1 MDIGEARTFLKTNHR
16 AVLTT
21 YRRGGRLQMSPV
33 IVGIDEAGAVIMST
47 RETAYKTH
55 NMRRDPRVSLCVFV
69 DNFFGAWIQIDGT
82 AEIMSLPEALEPLVA
97 YYRAVVGE
105 HPDWEDY
112 RAAMAREQRV
122 LVRIE
127 IERAGPD
134 QKG

>member
-1 MDIGEARTFLKTNHR
+1 MNIDQARDFLKTNHR

-21 YRRGGRLQMSPV
+21 YHQDERLQMSPV
-33 IVGIDEAGAVIMST
+33 LVGVDEAGLVIMST

-69 DNFFGAWIQIDGT
+69 DKFFGEWLQIDGT
-82 AEIMSLPEALEPLVA
+82 AEIISMPEALEPLVA
-97 YYRAVVGE
+97 YYRTLIGE

-122 LVRIE
+122 LVRIT

-134 QKG
+134 RRG

>member
-1 MDIGEARTFLKTNHR
+1 MNIDQARDFLKTNHR
-16 AVLTT
+16 AVLSTF
-21 YRRGGRLQMSPV
+21 RRDGRLQMSPV
-33 IVGIDEAGAVIMST
+33 LVGVDEAGLVIMST

-69 DNFFGAWIQIDGT
+69 DKFFGDWLQLDGT
-82 AEIMSLPEALEPLVA
+82 AEIISMPEALEPLVA
-97 YYRAVVGE
+97 YYRTIVGE

-122 LVRIE
+122 LVRIT

-134 QKG
+134 RRG

>member
-1 MDIGEARTFLKTNHR
+1 MNIDQAREFLRTNHR

-21 YRRGGRLQMSPV
+21 FRQGGGLQLSPV
-33 IVGIDEAGAVIMST
+33 IVGVDEAGLVIMST

-69 DNFFGAWIQIDGT
+69 DKFFGDWIQIDGT
-82 AEIMSLPEALEPLVA
+82 AEIISLPEALEPLVA
-97 YYRAVVGE
+97 YYRTVVGE

-112 RAAMAREQRV
+112 RAAMVREQRV
-122 LVRIE
+122 LVRIT

-134 QKG
+134 RRG

>member
-1 MDIGEARTFLKTNHR
+1 MDIDQAREFLKTNHR

-21 YRRGGRLQMSPV
+21 YRQDGRLQMSPV
-33 IVGIDEAGAVIMST
+33 IVGVDEAGYVMMST
-47 RETAYKTH
+47 RETAYKTR

-69 DNFFGAWIQIDGT
+69 DEFFGDWLQIDGT
-82 AEIMSLPEALEPLVA
+82 ATINSLPEVMEDLVA
-97 YYRAVVGE
+97 YYRTVVGE

-112 RAAMAREQRV
+112 RAAMVREQRV

-134 QKG
+134 RQG